1 MAKSKQ
7 TTYYLIGY
15 DIVLIYH
22 AKGLSVILEM
32 IKEAKIAEGVDYFLV
47 DWVGKTDQLES
58 LLVRL
63 TNEEHFIKLHY
74 DEYLAIRFAIMNT
87 KWNITN

>member
-63 TNEEHFIKLHY
+63 T
-74 DEYLAIRFAIMNT
+74 RFVYANST
-87 KWNITN
+87 